1 MEKYYYQH
9 QDIKH
14 TLNKILSP
22 HKLEFIFTNFHLPII
37 SQDKCKTNL
46 FSYHLRKPQNQ
57 VIFFRNSL
65 TTEPPPP
72 PLSKVTKRT
81 RNNNAPTTLY
91 SFPAKNYK
99 FNSVT
104 VERFSNLI
112 PPIFSSINNPPP
124 RWRQKRRKSLS
135 RSILVLTDS
144 SEKKVFHFFYS
155 LFLFRKVC
163 LLVYLNGFVSPDSLR
178 FILEGRLLHFKVF
191 FRVRFHFG
199 LEILLED

>member
-112 PPIFSSINNPPP
+112 PSPTLAS
-124 RWRQKRRKSLS
+124 KKKEVSLS
-135 RSILVLTDS
+135 LDSRSHRFFR
-144 SEKKVFHFFYS
+144 EK
-155 LFLFRKVC
+155 
-163 LLVYLNGFVSPDSLR
+163 
-178 FILEGRLLHFKVF
+178 GRLLHFKVF